1 MTTTNYRKYVL
12 LIADIIIIAAA
23 FFAALILRSDFSL
36 SPSDLAYFKS
46 YIPLFILIYMA
57 SFIAFRLYRNMW
69 AYAGLAEYINV
80 MYANIV
86 AMFGSILLD
95 QFYLKNISFSMIFV
109 AVVFAFLGS
118 VGIRIAYRIILHKT
132 KAPIIE
138 SDLKARKALIIG
150 AGLAGKLL
158 INEIRNN
165 RHFNYEVMG
174 LIDDDP
180 KKLHQTISGVSVIG
194 ATSDIPRLVE
204 DLSVDEIIFAIPS
217 LSGEQKTRIL
227 EIINQTK
234 VRMKTLPNLSE
245 VISKGIDVSAIRDV
259 EITDLLG
266 RKEIEMDVTS
276 MKEYIEGKVILVT
289 GGGGSIGSELCRQI
303 AGFHP
308 KQLIIFDIYEN
319 SAYEIQIE
327 LLRSHPELN
336 LEALI
341 GSVRDRKK
349 VFEVFHTYKPDLV
362 FHAAAHKHVP
372 LMETSPKEAIK
383 NNVFGTLNVVQAAAE
398 NKTARFILIS
408 TDKAVNPTNIM
419 GATKRLCEMIIQTY
433 DKTTQ
438 DTAFVAVRFGN
449 VLGSNGSV
457 IPLFKKQIQEGGPVT
472 VTHRNITRYFMT
484 IPEAVKLVLT
494 AGSFAK
500 GGEVFVLDMGDP
512 VKIYDLAQNL
522 IRLSG
527 YEPNVDIKIEVTGLR
542 PGEKL
547 YEELLM
553 SEEGLTKTKNS
564 LIFIGQPN
572 EFKWSDLLDG
582 LTRLK
587 VVIEEDAVSNQAVK
601 DTMKTIVTTYQEPDQ
616 SDQS

>member
-1 MTTTNYRKYVL
+1 MTSTNYRKYVL
-12 LIADIIIIAAA
+12 MIADIIIITMA
-23 FFAALILRSDFSL
+23 FFAALILKRDFSL
-36 SPSDLAYFKS
+36 TTADLIYFKNN
-46 YIPLFILIYMA
+46 IPFLLIVYMA
-57 SFIAFRLYRNMW
+57 SFLGFRLYRNMW
-69 AYAGLAEYINV
+69 AYAGLSEYLNV

-86 AMFGSILLD
+86 AMFGAILID
-95 QFYLKNISFSMIFV
+95 QFYLKGFTLSTIMMGVIFTFV
-109 AVVFAFLGS
+109 GS
-118 VGIRIAYRIILHKT
+118 VGIRIAYRVVLHKT
-132 KAPIIE
+132 KTTTGE
-138 SDLKARKALIIG
+138 MNGNTKKALIIG

-158 INEIRNN
+158 INEINN
-165 RHFNYEVMG
+165 NPNFNYEVMG

-180 KKLHQTISGVSVIG
+180 AKLHQSISNVAVIG
-194 ATSDIPRLVE
+194 NTSNIPRLVD

-217 LSGEQKTRIL
+217 LSGEQKKRIF
-227 EIINQTK
+227 EIINQSK
-234 VRMKTLPNLSE
+234 VRIRTLPNLSE

-276 MKEYIEGKVILVT
+276 MKDYIENKVILVT

-303 AGFHP
+303 ADFRP

-319 SAYEIQIE
+319 NAYDIQIE
-327 LLRSHPELN
+327 LLRKYPQLN
-336 LEALI
+336 LEVLI
-341 GSVRDRKK
+341 GSVRDGKK
-349 VFEVFHTYKPDLV
+349 VNDVFNKYRPNLV

-383 NNVFGTLNVVQAAAE
+383 NNVFGTLNVVRAATKY
-398 NKTARFILIS
+398 KTARFILIS
-408 TDKAVNPTNIM
+408 TDKAVNPTNVM

-433 DKTTQ
+433 NRVTK

-457 IPLFKKQIQEGGPVT
+457 IPLFKKQIEDGGPVT

-500 GGEVFVLDMGDP
+500 GGEIFVLDMGEP

-527 YEPNVDIKIEVTGLR
+527 YEPNVDMKIEVTGLR

-553 SEEGLTKTKNS
+553 SEEGLTKTTNS
-564 LIFIGQPN
+564 LIFIGKPN
-572 EFKWSDLLDG
+572 EFDADRLQSDLLE
-582 LTRLK
+582 LK
-587 VVIEEDAVSNQAVK
+587 KVIEDDNTSNQEVK
-601 DTMKTIVTTYQEPDQ
+601 EVIKSIVPTYQEPDQ
-616 SDQS
+616 DLSE